1 MVIETHPSPDEGH
14 GLPVTEEQVDAFR
27 RDGFVVVPGLL
38 SDEELDR
45 LRPEVDAGVGRREAR
60 DGRSLAEK
68 SRYEREFIQCI
79 NLWED
84 CDGVRPLTFHQG
96 VAGAAAR
103 LLGVER
109 LRIWHDQAL
118 YKEPGGSPTDGHQ
131 DAPYWPI
138 AETDQITAW
147 IPLDGSTLTS
157 GAMGYVPG
165 SHRMGVEKFVNI
177 FGEEPPED
185 LLESEELQGRQPVF
199 VEVPRGGVAFHHSLT
214 FHVAKPNTTDGV
226 RRVYTV
232 IYMRDGCTRG
242 TPRRHFSVDRAGIE
256 VGAVIASEFTPVIWP
271 RTDLPEPPPRPE
283 SSFGG
288 ALPMR

>member
-1 MVIETHPSPDEGH
+1 MAVETQPSPDEGRAQT
-14 GLPVTEEQVDAFR
+14 VTDEQVGAFR

-38 SDEELDR
+38 GEDELGR
-45 LRPEVDAGVGRREAR
+45 FGPEVDAGVSRRKSR
-60 DGRSLAEK
+60 DTRSLAEK

-103 LLGVER
+103 LLGADR
-109 LRIWHDQAL
+109 LRLWHDQAL

-147 IPLDGSTLTS
+147 IPLDGSTLDS

-165 SHRMGVEKFVNI
+165 SHRMGFERFVN
-177 FGEEPPED
+177 
-185 LLESEELQGRQPVF
+185 
-199 VEVPRGGVAFHHSLT
+199 
-214 FHVAKPNTTDGV
+214 
-226 RRVYTV
+226 
-232 IYMRDGCTRG
+232 
-242 TPRRHFSVDRAGIE
+242 
-256 VGAVIASEFTPVIWP
+256 
-271 RTDLPEPPPRPE
+271 
-283 SSFGG
+283 
-288 ALPMR
+288 